1 MWFFVVFFFPYY
13 ISPAVLTTHLSSVDC
28 GRLQKE
34 TIKMF
39 SAYRGDKNWSIGG
52 KRRSDIFPALHEPVG
67 VIVNKA
73 RGS

>member
-1 MWFFVVFFFPYY
+1 M
-13 ISPAVLTTHLSSVDC
+13 
-28 GRLQKE
+28 QKE
-34 TIKMF
+34 TIKIF

-52 KRRSDIFPALHEPVG
+52 KGRSDIFPALHEPVG